1 MKQTELEKLA
11 LAITKANAYA
21 AAYSEV
27 EDGGSCNLDT
37 PVIKIKGLTE
47 EQAKQLPANL
57 GKVSSGVWKGW
68 WFVFGN
74 LQGQA
79 MRRTAMAEA
88 ICKSLEEDGYEAS
101 VYYML
106 D

>member
-47 EQAKQLPANL
+47 EQANNCQ
-57 GKVSSGVWKGW
+57 
-68 WFVFGN
+68 
-74 LQGQA
+74 
-79 MRRTAMAEA
+79 RTWA
-88 ICKSLEEDGYEAS
+88 K
-101 VYYML
+101 
-106 D
+106 